1 MRLEKTEPALIRSLQ
16 QDRLLAEGVER
27 LMGIPAIGP
36 ITAPTYLL
44 HQEGH
49 QLLRAV
55 WR

>member
-1 MRLEKTEPALIRSLQ
+1 MS
-16 QDRLLAEGVER
+16 
-27 LMGIPAIGP
+27 IPGIGP
-36 ITAPTYLL
+36 ITALTWALEIGEVKPDLI